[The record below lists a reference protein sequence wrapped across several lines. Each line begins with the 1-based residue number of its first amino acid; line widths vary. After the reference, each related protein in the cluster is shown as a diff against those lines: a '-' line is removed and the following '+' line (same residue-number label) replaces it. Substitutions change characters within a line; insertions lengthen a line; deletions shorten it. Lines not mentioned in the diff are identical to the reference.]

1 MEREEPNSILIVDD
15 NSFNLLTLEL
25 VLREFCGGI
34 LCDKAM
40 NGEEAVNM
48 VTKNLTAASHLS
60 SGSQKCN
67 LCGEEKEKRK
77 NLPSYRLILMD
88 IQMPIMDG
96 YEASRQILN
105 MYSNWKTAQ
114 GVTDHQH

>member
-1 MEREEPNSILIVDD
+1 M
-15 NSFNLLTLEL
+15 LTLEL

-48 VTKNLTAASHLS
+48 VTKNLTAASLLS

-67 LCGEEKEKRK
+67 LCGEEK
-77 NLPSYRLILMD
+77 
-88 IQMPIMDG
+88 
-96 YEASRQILN
+96 
-105 MYSNWKTAQ
+105 
-114 GVTDHQH
+114 